1 MPYVQ
6 VSPDDE
12 TAVALVTDM
21 FNAVNAVD
29 DPDDPP
35 TLPELVAGDL
45 KYGWDLEPGER
56 YLYYPDGAAEP
67 VGAIRL
73 NASDRGNL
81 HAISVGAMVHPDH
94 RGQGHREVMYAEL
107 LRRARDRGR
116 FTVWSGCAHDDE
128 ETVAVLKS
136 FGFSYA
142 SHDARRYQYPSQL
155 DQDHLDKLYAEAQQK
170 AVDYE
175 LVRTM
180 VPTDDELLAQLVA
193 VTEAINDAPMGDLDY
208 EDERFDLQ
216 RLRDFEHA
224 SQAKGERLY
233 RVFAR
238 HKETGEIGG
247 HTIMM
252 TQPLLP
258 AYAWQYDT
266 AVHRDHRGHRLGMLV
281 KLEMMRWL
289 AEAEPQIERIETWN
303 NADNSYMINA
313 NEAIG
318 YTFSR
323 LFDVYQLKLDPEPE
337 SADR

>member
-6 VSPDDE
+6 VRPDDE
-12 TAVALVTDM
+12 AAITLLTDL
-21 FNAVNAVD
+21 FNAVGAVD

-56 YLYYPDGAAEP
+56 YLYYPDGATEP

-73 NASDRGNL
+73 NASQRDNL
-81 HAISVGAMVHPDH
+81 HMISVGAIVHPDH
-94 RGQGHREVMYAEL
+94 RGQGHREAMFTEL
-107 LRRARDRGR
+107 LRRARERGR
-116 FTVWSGCAHDDE
+116 FTVWSGCANDDQE
-128 ETVAVLKS
+128 SAALLKK
-136 FGFSYA
+136 FGFRYA
-142 SHDARRYQYPSQL
+142 SHDARRYQFPGQL
-155 DQDHLDKLYAEAQQK
+155 DQDQLDRLYAEARDK
-170 AVDYE
+170 ASHYE

-180 VPTDDELLAQLVA
+180 VPTDDELLAELVA
-193 VTEAINDAPMGDLDY
+193 VTEAINDAPMGDLDF
-208 EDERFDLQ
+208 EHEKFDLQ
-216 RLRDFEHA
+216 RLKDFEHA
-224 SQAKGERLY
+224 AQAKGERMY

-238 HKETGEIGG
+238 HKSTGEIGG
-247 HTIMM
+247 HTVMM
-252 TQPLLP
+252 THPLQPT
-258 AYAWQYDT
+258 YAWQYDT

-318 YTFSR
+318 YRFSR
-323 LFDVYQLKLDPEPE
+323 LFDTYQLKLD
-337 SADR
+337 AQA